1 MKKARKALSHR
12 FAALVSCRK
21 WLNRNEVY
29 VQSLV
34 LADLLAEIRIR
45 SRSSVESGL
54 MIDAQSALMKKDYA
68 LLAEIA
74 DCWNELQQV

>member
-1 MKKARKALSHR
+1 MKKVRKALKHR

-21 WLNRNEVY
+21 YFNRNEVY
-29 VQSLV
+29 LQTLV

-45 SRSSVESGL
+45 SRNGAERGL

-74 DCWNELQQV
+74 DCWNELQQG